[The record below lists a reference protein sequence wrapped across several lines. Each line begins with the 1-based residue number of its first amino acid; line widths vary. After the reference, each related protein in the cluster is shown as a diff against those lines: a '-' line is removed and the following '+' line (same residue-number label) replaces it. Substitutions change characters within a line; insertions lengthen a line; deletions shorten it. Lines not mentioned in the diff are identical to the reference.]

1 MELGKAKYGSG
12 KNVFKIQ
19 DGDNVYRILPPMGK
33 LARAGKWNQY
43 YRVEWGFKN
52 SAGRNRP
59 FQDVRKINFQNK
71 MVEVESAAHLQRESL
86 TAQKTALV
94 AQLRSNPTD
103 VTLLNQV
110 KEVTETLKRF
120 NLDAKYY
127 MNAMDLSGK
136 IGLLKLGSRAFKALK
151 AEIDTLRKTGVDP
164 LSIENGRFFN
174 FKRTND
180 TGNFQDTAYQ
190 VTVYQQDVQVNGKT
204 YREDKAHV
212 MDQSIIDRLS
222 DEAYEL
228 SGMYPEVTP
237 AQVERMVK
245 EGTPAVD
252 AILGAG
258 SEQGQSEDDGEQ
270 VDTSTVSAP
279 AATQAAPPVQAAA
292 PVAPPVQQAPAAV
305 VGTITPASIAATAAP
320 TQAPAAVPAG
330 VLAASKDLSEDAFL
344 RSIGALK

>member
-33 LARAGKWNQY
+33 LAKAGKWHQY

-59 FQDVRKINFQNK
+59 FQDVRKVNFQNK
-71 MVEVESAAHLQRESL
+71 MVEVESAAHLQREAL
-86 TAQKTALV
+86 IAQKTALV
-94 AQLRSNPTD
+94 AKLRANPTD
-103 VTLLNQV
+103 TALLNQV
-110 KEVTETLKRF
+110 KEVTESIKRF

-127 MNAMDLSGK
+127 MNAIDLSGK

-151 AEIDTLRKTGVDP
+151 AEIDKLRKTGVDP
-164 LSIENGRFFN
+164 LSVENGRFFN
-174 FKRTND
+174 FNRTND

-190 VTVYQQDVQVNGKT
+190 VTVYQENVQINGKT
-204 YREDKAHV
+204 YREDKTHV
-212 MDQSIIDRLS
+212 LDQSIIDRLS

-252 AILGAG
+252 AILGSG
-258 SEQGQSEDDGEQ
+258 NEQGQADDDGEA
-270 VDTSTVSAP
+270 VDTSSVSAP
-279 AATQAAPPVQAAA
+279 AAAPAQQAAPAPVAAA
-292 PVAPPVQQAPAAV
+292 PQEVPVAATVPASSPIAATQIQTPVSTPTPTVPAAV
-305 VGTITPASIAATAAP
+305 V
-320 TQAPAAVPAG
+320 
-330 VLAASKDLSEDAFL
+330 AASKDLSEDAFL